1 MQWLRARL
9 ARQLEVSILAGFN
22 TSAYFEVVVGV
33 LAKVFRDKTQCPLA
47 RKSRTLRLKEF
58 ALIAIKSVLGTR
70 VGMDWHCRMLFL
82 DPRDIHEGNVLVPLG
97 KMQNN
102 WNPCTL
108 GSMRYD
114 MRPIIT
120 DGAFKSLESGRA

>member
-1 MQWLRARL
+1 MQWLLARL
-9 ARQLEVSILAGFN
+9 VRQLEVPMLAGFN
-22 TSAYFEVVVGV
+22 RPARIEVVVGV

-58 ALIAIKSVLGTR
+58 AFIAIKSVLGTR

-82 DPRDIHEGNVLVPLG
+82 DPRDIYEGNVLVPLG

-102 WNPCTL
+102 WNPCAL

-120 DGAFKSLESGRA
+120 DGAFKSLKSRRT